1 VVDGATGE
9 KHVLAGEVPGVLLD
23 HWKQQV
29 GEQLICQIELY
40 AMVAVRWQYRKLI
53 AQRRVIWFVDN
64 EAARF
69 SAIKGISATTT
80 MRALVREFFSFEAES
95 PSFPYIERVPSAS
108 NPADGPSRRAP
119 EEVMAL
125 LGVDTCSVL
134 EHPTELISRLL
145 QSSRSLKKG

>member
-1 VVDGATGE
+1 MVDGATGE

-40 AMVAVRWQYRKLI
+40 AMVAVRWQWRKLI

-95 PSFPYIERVPSAS
+95 PRLSLTLKGCPVHPILQMAHRAKLLKKSWLCWVLTLAVFLSIQQSSFHACS
-108 NPADGPSRRAP
+108 NPAG
-119 EEVMAL
+119 L
-125 LGVDTCSVL
+125 
-134 EHPTELISRLL
+134 
-145 QSSRSLKKG
+145 